1 MIDSHVLVLNR
12 FFFPIDTTS
21 VKRAFLMLYGGSAKA
36 VNLDYETFDFNSW
49 SEISATN
56 EDDCIKTVS
65 TVIKIPRVIMVIRYD
80 KVPVKEGAQFL
91 FAVLVTKSSYGIAW
105 PCY

>member
-65 TVIKIPRVIMVIRYD
+65 TVIKIPRVIMVVRYD
-80 KVPVKEGAQFL
+80 KVPSKEVRFNRYNIFL
-91 FAVLVTKSSYGIAW
+91 IYIILK
-105 PCY
+105 

>member
-1 MIDSHVLVLNR
+1 MTILKC

-65 TVIKIPRVIMVIRYD
+65 TVIKILQRYI
-80 KVPVKEGAQFL
+80 FL
-91 FAVLVTKSSYGIAW
+91 QIINLCQQLLLF
-105 PCY
+105 

>member
-65 TVIKIPRVIMVIRYD
+65 TVIKILQRYI
-80 KVPVKEGAQFL
+80 FL
-91 FAVLVTKSSYGIAW
+91 QIINLCQQLLLF
-105 PCY
+105 